1 VSSVVRYLVPK
12 LFSASWTL
20 GDPAIEACLNRCRAK
35 SRKDPA
41 KRPQTPVDYD
51 FVNFGARPLTKL
63 AESASG
69 ISGPGTP
76 RSRVGTT
83 SAPLMALGHS
93 CRFACLSLH
102 L

>member
-1 VSSVVRYLVPK
+1 MTGSRLAQTSVNRSRQSAEAQMRGRTLSSVVRYLVPK

-51 FVNFGARPLTKL
+51 FVNFGA
-63 AESASG
+63 
-69 ISGPGTP
+69 
-76 RSRVGTT
+76 
-83 SAPLMALGHS
+83 
-93 CRFACLSLH
+93 
-102 L
+102 

>member
-51 FVNFGARPLTKL
+51 FVNFGA
-63 AESASG
+63 
-69 ISGPGTP
+69 
-76 RSRVGTT
+76 
-83 SAPLMALGHS
+83 
-93 CRFACLSLH
+93 
-102 L
+102 